1 MRIGIHTGDIYGG
14 IVGTDIVRF
23 DIYGEHVFCAN
34 KMESGGQPGHICVS
48 ETTKGLLIKN
58 TDRKYNFKFNSD
70 IYIKSMGKNMKT
82 YLVDEA

>member
-1 MRIGIHTGDIYGG
+1 
-14 IVGTDIVRF
+14 
-23 DIYGEHVFCAN
+23 
-34 KMESGGQPGHICVS
+34 MESGGQPGHICVS